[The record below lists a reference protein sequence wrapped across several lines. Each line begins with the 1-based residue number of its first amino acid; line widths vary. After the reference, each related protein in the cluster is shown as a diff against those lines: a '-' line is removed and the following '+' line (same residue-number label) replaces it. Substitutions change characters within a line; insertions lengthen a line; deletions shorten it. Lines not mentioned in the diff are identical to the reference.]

1 MGIQMRYKIGLKRT
15 VNKIN
20 MKQALLNMHSD
31 KQLQSQ
37 TKMLRKIDVA
47 MLSFKMKLLKALAT
61 TNASP
66 SPPLNKKTMLK
77 FGWIISDQD

>member
-37 TKMLRKIDVA
+37 TKIDVA